1 MFTSVPTEQLHGSLL
16 GRVRPHTGIQQESST
31 SLLRTVTTNVGETG
45 RTIKTRLSEHR
56 RNCRNR
62 EIERSGVAKHNIEED
77 HRIDWDR
84 STVER

>member
-1 MFTSVPTEQLHGSLL
+1 MWEKLAC
-16 GRVRPHTGIQQESST
+16 
-31 SLLRTVTTNVGETG
+31 

-84 STVER
+84 STVISIEK